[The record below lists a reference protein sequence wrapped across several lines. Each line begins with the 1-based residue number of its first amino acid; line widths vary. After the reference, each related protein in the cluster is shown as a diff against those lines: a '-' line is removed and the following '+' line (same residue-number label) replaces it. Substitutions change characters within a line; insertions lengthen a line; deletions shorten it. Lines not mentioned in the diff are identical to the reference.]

1 MACVFPFE
9 YDGKNYTQCTDVDWD
24 QLWCPIVVD
33 AEGKYIHGDVDVTWG
48 NCGNCT
54 SDQDSCKTEDNVACV
69 FPFEYDGNT
78 YTECTDVDNKKKWCA
93 TAVDAQGRYIDDKW
107 GYCGDCTPGQGK

>member
-24 QLWCPIVVD
+24 QLWCPTVVD
-33 AEGKYIHGDVDVTWG
+33 AEGKYIDGDIDVTFG

-54 SDQDSCKTEDNVACV
+54 SDQDSCKTEDDVACV
-69 FPFEYDGNT
+69 FPFEYTQYPIIRNGDKRRALEFLKN
-78 YTECTDVDNKKKWCA
+78 YQFP
-93 TAVDAQGRYIDDKW
+93 DADRFLILQG
-107 GYCGDCTPGQGK
+107 

>member
-1 MACVFPFE
+1 MWPVSSHLNTMEKTTPNALMLTGISYGVL
-9 YDGKNYTQCTDVDWD
+9 
-24 QLWCPIVVD
+24 QLQMLK
-33 AEGKYIHGDVDVTWG
+33 A